1 MSWIR
6 YYGAKPPT
14 SLTLDDFGY
23 PIKDLLVYLL
33 PKTFKLFWYPL
44 FWLWGYKKKV
54 IPEEDRLLTMRV
66 QEEGYSRRG
75 PSFDY
80 EGTRRRLFQKRT
92 VLTWIFS
99 IITSFIHINSKC
111 NVWSSWEYIY
121 VKTGQE
127 TELSELI
134 LRNLAHCEWKKTN

>member
-1 MSWIR
+1 MR
-6 YYGAKPPT
+6 VQEE
-14 SLTLDDFGY
+14 GY
-23 PIKDLLVYLL
+23 SRRGPSFDYEGTRKR
-33 PKTFKLFWYPL
+33 LFQKRTV

-92 VLTWIFS
+92 MLTWIFS